1 MDFSSALASEGSSCW
16 SPCGQVIL
24 TNCACHQ
31 VSINVCQEWMMFWG
45 LWIIAAVGNMQPS
58 AHHSLGLSV
67 SGCGSCA
74 SVSAAWG
81 GWQHHPLIIFT
92 FCTFL
97 ILFLRRPIIS
107 SLDPLSHPLYPRCC
121 LIFFEAV
128 NILSFLSWLFFY
140 LFWRR
145 LATSS
150 LILFDVF
157 LFFEA
162 VNILP
167 WSSWMFVSLLEEAGN
182 ILLSFSISWHVCWGQ
197 QNAILIHFLLSL
209 TFLADNIPPSHFLF
223 LFRGGQQHH
232 VLSFCFL
239 KLIEADTIPF
249 WSSWFS

>member
-1 MDFSSALASEGSSCW
+1 MIMITVLRIINYCSCW
-16 SPCGQVIL
+16 QHAALRASQFGPLRLWLWQLCFRVSSLRWL
-24 TNCACHQ
+24 T
-31 VSINVCQEWMMFWG
+31 
-45 LWIIAAVGNMQPS
+45 
-58 AHHSLGLSV
+58 
-67 SGCGSCA
+67 
-74 SVSAAWG
+74 
-81 GWQHHPLIIFT
+81 T
-92 FCTFL
+92 
-97 ILFLRRPIIS
+97 S
-107 SLDPLSHPLYPRCC
+107 SLDHLHLLHFLDPFFEEANNIISWSSFPSTLSSLLSYTFWGRQHPL
-121 LIFFEAV
+121 FS
-128 NILSFLSWLFFY
+128 ILTFFY
-140 LFWRR
+140 LSWRR

-182 ILLSFSISWHVCWGQ
+182 ILLSFSISCHVCWGQ